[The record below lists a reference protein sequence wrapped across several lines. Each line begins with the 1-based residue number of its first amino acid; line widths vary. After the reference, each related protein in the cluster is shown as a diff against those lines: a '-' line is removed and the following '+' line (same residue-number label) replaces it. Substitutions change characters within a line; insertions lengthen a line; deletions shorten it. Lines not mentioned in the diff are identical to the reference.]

1 MKKET
6 ARVIVD
12 IMQSIAGRLNNSIF
26 LVMEAA
32 DEDEVHR
39 YKQAI
44 GRAMGEIFLEIE
56 APIFEQYPDLT
67 PIGLRSP
74 SMPEGSY
81 DPREE

>member
-12 IMQSIAGRLNNSIF
+12 MMQDISGRLNNSIF

-32 DEDEVHR
+32 DEEEVNR
-39 YKQAI
+39 YKLAI
-44 GRAMGEIFLEIE
+44 GRAMGGLLLDIKH
-56 APIFEQYPDLT
+56 PIYEQYPDLT
-67 PIGLRSP
+67 PVELRNP
-74 SMPEGSY
+74 SMPDGFY